1 MLDITSK
8 ASGAEN
14 SDTITPL
21 FRTNETGAMQ
31 VKITGG
37 SCGNIKLQGCA
48 REGLTWYDLKTTG
61 DMGGLGEETE
71 VLYTNIA
78 LLPHLRVRLIQ
89 ASNVSVKVFLME

>member
-1 MLDITSK
+1 MLDITLK
-8 ASGAEN
+8 ASGAQN

-21 FRTNETGAMQ
+21 YRTNETGALQ
-31 VKITGG
+31 VKVTAG

-48 REGLTWYDLKTTG
+48 RMGLDWYDLQTTG
-61 DMGGLGEETE
+61 DMGGLGEDTE